1 MALELMHKCMITGT
15 VILIII
21 IGIFA
26 LTSDSQSIQPITWTV
41 LIISIGAG
49 IIITLI
55 VDDKAKESHSQ
66 VIASQEQIN
75 VLLRRLEETN
85 QLHNNALTALRES
98 RQSSEK
104 LARNSI
110 ETTLQY
116 IINILEK
123 LFNIIDP
130 DNLKRDDK
138 QLVTK
143 ILGHFES
150 PLNLIIQA
158 VPQTDSSFTNYK
170 DELIQSVEILR
181 KLVIASIVISAS
193 ETKRTVIAL
202 KKSKEKLDD
211 ILIKIKSN

>member
-1 MALELMHKCMITGT
+1 MHKCMITGT

-21 IGIFA
+21 IGTFA

-49 IIITLI
+49 IIIALI

-85 QLHNNALTALRES
+85 RLHNNALTALRES

-130 DNLKRDDK
+130 ENLKRDDK

-170 DELIQSVEILR
+170 DELIQSVETLR
-181 KLVIASIVISAS
+181 KLVIASIVISDS
-193 ETKRTVIAL
+193 GTKRTVIAL

>member
-1 MALELMHKCMITGT
+1 MHKCMITGT

-41 LIISIGAG
+41 LIISIGSG
-49 IIITLI
+49 IIIALI

-85 QLHNNALTALRES
+85 RLHNNALTALRES

-130 DNLKRDDK
+130 ENLKRDDK

-170 DELIQSVEILR
+170 DELIQSVETLR
-181 KLVIASIVISAS
+181 KLVIASIVISDS
-193 ETKRTVIAL
+193 ETKRTVTAL
-202 KKSKEKLDD
+202 KKSKEKLEN

>member
-1 MALELMHKCMITGT
+1 MHKCMITGI

-26 LTSDSQSIQPITWTV
+26 LTLDSQSIQPITWTV

-85 QLHNNALTALRES
+85 RLHNNALTALRES

-130 DNLKRDDK
+130 ENLKHDDK

-158 VPQTDSSFTNYK
+158 VPHTDSSFTNYK

>member
-1 MALELMHKCMITGT
+1 MHKCMITGT

-21 IGIFA
+21 IGTFA

-49 IIITLI
+49 IIIALI

-85 QLHNNALTALRES
+85 RLHNNALTALRES

-130 DNLKRDDK
+130 ENLKRDDK

-170 DELIQSVEILR
+170 DELIQSVETLR
-181 KLVIASIVISAS
+181 KLVIASIVISDS

>member
-1 MALELMHKCMITGT
+1 MHKCMITGT

-21 IGIFA
+21 IGTFA

-49 IIITLI
+49 IIIALI

-85 QLHNNALTALRES
+85 RLHNNALTALRES

-130 DNLKRDDK
+130 ENLKRDDK

-170 DELIQSVEILR
+170 DELVQSVETLR
-181 KLVIASIVISAS
+181 KLVIASIVISDS
-193 ETKRTVIAL
+193 GTKRTVIAL

>member
-21 IGIFA
+21 IGTFA

-49 IIITLI
+49 IIIALI
-55 VDDKAKESHSQ
+55 VDDKAKEAHSQ

-85 QLHNNALTALRES
+85 RLHNNALTALRES

-130 DNLKRDDK
+130 ENLKRDDK

-170 DELIQSVEILR
+170 DELIQSVETLR
-181 KLVIASIVISAS
+181 KLVIASIVISDS

>member
-41 LIISIGAG
+41 LIISIGSG
-49 IIITLI
+49 IIIALI

-85 QLHNNALTALRES
+85 RLHNNALTALRES

-130 DNLKRDDK
+130 ENLKRDDK

-170 DELIQSVEILR
+170 DELIQSVETLR
-181 KLVIASIVISAS
+181 KLVIASIVISDS
-193 ETKRTVIAL
+193 ETKRTVTAL
-202 KKSKEKLDD
+202 KKSKEKLEN

>member
-1 MALELMHKCMITGT
+1 MHKCMITGI

-26 LTSDSQSIQPITWTV
+26 LTLDSQSIQPITSTV

-49 IIITLI
+49 IIIALI

-85 QLHNNALTALRES
+85 RLHNNALTALRES

-130 DNLKRDDK
+130 ENLKRDDK

-170 DELIQSVEILR
+170 DELIQSVETLR
-181 KLVIASIVISAS
+181 KLVIASIVISDS

>member
-85 QLHNNALTALRES
+85 RLHNNALTALRES

>member
-41 LIISIGAG
+41 LIISIGSG
-49 IIITLI
+49 IIIALI

-85 QLHNNALTALRES
+85 RLHNNALTALRES

-130 DNLKRDDK
+130 ENLKRDDK

-170 DELIQSVEILR
+170 DELIQSVETLR
-181 KLVIASIVISAS
+181 KLVIASIVISDS

>member
-1 MALELMHKCMITGT
+1 MHKCMITGT
-15 VILIII
+15 VLLIII
-21 IGIFA
+21 IGTFA

-49 IIITLI
+49 IIIALI

-85 QLHNNALTALRES
+85 RLHNNALTALRES

-130 DNLKRDDK
+130 ENLKRDDK

-170 DELIQSVEILR
+170 DELIQSVETLR
-181 KLVIASIVISAS
+181 KLVIASIVISDS

>member
-1 MALELMHKCMITGT
+1 MALDLLHKCMITGT
-15 VILIII
+15 VIIIVI
-21 IGIFA
+21 IGFLA
-26 LTSDSQSIQPITWTV
+26 LTLESQLIQPITWTV
-41 LIISIGAG
+41 LIISIGTG
-49 IIITLI
+49 IIIALI
-55 VDDKAKESHSQ
+55 VDDRAKESHSQ

-75 VLLRRLEETN
+75 VLLGRLEQTN
-85 QLHNNALTALRES
+85 RLHNDALTALRES
-98 RQSSEK
+98 RQSNEK

-116 IINILEK
+116 VINILEK
-123 LFNIIDP
+123 LFKIIDP
-130 DNLKRDDK
+130 ENLKSGDK

-170 DELIQSVEILR
+170 NGLIQSVETLR
-181 KLVIASIVISAS
+181 KLVIASIVISDS
-193 ETKRTVIAL
+193 ETKRTVTAL
-202 KKSKEKLDD
+202 KKSKEKLES

>member
-21 IGIFA
+21 IGTFA

-49 IIITLI
+49 IIIALI

-85 QLHNNALTALRES
+85 RLHNNALTALRES

-130 DNLKRDDK
+130 ENLKRDDK

-170 DELIQSVEILR
+170 DELIQSVETLR
-181 KLVIASIVISAS
+181 KLVIASIVISDS

>member
-26 LTSDSQSIQPITWTV
+26 LTLDSQSIQPIPWTA
-41 LIISIGAG
+41 LIVSIGAG
-49 IIITLI
+49 IIIALI

-75 VLLRRLEETN
+75 LLLRRLEETN
-85 QLHNNALTALRES
+85 RLHNDALTALQES

-110 ETTLQY
+110 ETTIQY
-116 IINILEK
+116 VINILEK

-130 DNLKRDDK
+130 ENLKHGDK

-158 VPQTDSSFTNYK
+158 VPQTDSSFANYK
-170 DELIQSVEILR
+170 DELIQSVETLR
-181 KLVIASIVISAS
+181 KLVIASIVISDS

-202 KKSKEKLDD
+202 KKNKEKLDD